1 MSENKYFEE
10 FGKPFSAS
18 DVSWKL
24 QRTIKDKMRGL
35 AVPYLDARAISD
47 RLDNVVG
54 QNNWKDEYSIWHRY
68 TDKVKQQGKET
79 DKLVNSQLCTIYI
92 YDDEKKE
99 WIGKTDGAENT
110 DFEAVK
116 GGLSDSFK
124 RAAVKWNIGRYMYSF
139 DAVWVDLEDEYGKP
153 VIAKHE
159 KQNLQN
165 IYYETVVRLFGDGA
179 IEAPKTQGQQKNS
192 GYTKP
197 KQQSQPKEQP
207 QPAQQT
213 KAAGNSPVY
222 EVQQVSVQ
230 NNEQGSVSSIILS
243 YGGNRYRAVMNGY
256 DQRLKKGSKI
266 TNVNV
271 RQCQNAGKSYNL
283 LAAYDIAA

>member
-10 FGKPFSAS
+10 FGKPFSVS

-24 QRTIKDKMRGL
+24 QRTLKDKMRGL

-54 QNNWKDEYSIWHRY
+54 QNNWKDDYVLWHKY
-68 TDKVKQQGKET
+68 TDNIKQQGKEAT
-79 DKLVNSQLCTIYI
+79 KIVNSQLCTIYI

-116 GGLSDSFK
+116 GGLSDAFK

-159 KQNLQN
+159 KQRLQKV
-165 IYYETVVRLFGDGA
+165 YYETVVRLFGEGT
-179 IEAPKTQGQQKNS
+179 IEAPDNTGNKGYQNKQQ
-192 GYTKP
+192 P
-197 KQQSQPKEQP
+197 KQQKQETDNP
-207 QPAQQT
+207 QNNKPIYEIQQI
-213 KAAGNSPVY
+213 K
-222 EVQQVSVQ
+222 VQ
-230 NNEQGSVSSIILS
+230 NNEQGAVSSLILS
-243 YGGNRYRAVMNGY
+243 CGSNRYHAVMRGC
-256 DQRLKKGSKI
+256 DQRLQKGSKI
-266 TNVNV
+266 TNVAV
-271 RQCQNAGKSYNL
+271 KQCQNEGKAYNL
-283 LAAYDIAA
+283 LNSYDIAA

>member
-47 RLDNVVG
+47 RLDKVVG
-54 QNNWKDEYSIWHRY
+54 QNNWKDEYSLWHRY
-68 TDKVKQQGKET
+68 TDNVKQQGKET
-79 DKLVNSQLCTIYI
+79 TKLVNSQLCTIYI
-92 YDDEKKE
+92 FDDEKKE

-116 GGLSDSFK
+116 GGLSDAFK

-159 KQNLQN
+159 KQKLQN
-165 IYYETVVRLFGDGA
+165 VYYDTVIRLFGNDA
-179 IEAPKTQGQQKNS
+179 IEAPKNS
-192 GYTKP
+192 GGQSAGYQKP
-197 KQQSQPKEQP
+197 KQQPKQQQNQPQQQPKNQGNTPIYEI
-207 QPAQQT
+207 QQI
-213 KAAGNSPVY
+213 N
-222 EVQQVSVQ
+222 VQ
-230 NNEQGSVSSIILS
+230 NNERGAVSSIILS
-243 YGGNRYRAVMNGY
+243 CGNNRYRAVMNGC
-256 DQRLKKGSKI
+256 DQRLKQGSKI

-271 RQCQNAGKSYNL
+271 KQCQNSGKTYNL
-283 LAAYDIAA
+283 LDSYDIAA

>member
-47 RLDNVVG
+47 RLDKVVG
-54 QNNWKDEYSIWHRY
+54 QNNWKDEYALWHRY

-116 GGLSDSFK
+116 GGLSDAFK

-159 KQNLQN
+159 KQRLQN
-165 IYYETVVRLFGDGA
+165 VYYETVIRLFGNDA
-179 IEAPKTQGQQKNS
+179 IEAPKNS
-192 GYTKP
+192 GGQGAGYQKP
-197 KQQSQPKEQP
+197 KQQPKQQQNQPQQQPKSQGNTPIYEI
-207 QPAQQT
+207 QQI
-213 KAAGNSPVY
+213 N
-222 EVQQVSVQ
+222 VQ
-230 NNEQGSVSSIILS
+230 NNERGAVSSIILS
-243 YGGNRYRAVMNGY
+243 CGSNRYRAVMNGC
-256 DQRLKKGSKI
+256 DQRLKQGSKI

-271 RQCQNAGKSYNL
+271 KQCQNSGKTYNL
-283 LAAYDIAA
+283 LDSYDIAA